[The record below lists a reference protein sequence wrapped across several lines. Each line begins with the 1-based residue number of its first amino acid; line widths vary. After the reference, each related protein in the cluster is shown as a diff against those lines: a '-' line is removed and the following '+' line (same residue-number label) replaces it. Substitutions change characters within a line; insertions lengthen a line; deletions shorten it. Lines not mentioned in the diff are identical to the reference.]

1 MASSAFI
8 PAPLIVTLPDGS
20 VEMRFTVKVPP
31 REAIASALAFEKDVQ
46 QATARIGLALMEYG
60 LAAFD
65 GKHLTDDRRV
75 WSAGRLRCATIGDGK
90 IIITGAARGMA
101 ARV

>member
-1 MASSAFI
+1 MILSSK
-8 PAPLIVTLPDGS
+8 T
-20 VEMRFTVKVPP
+20 RFTTLL
-31 REAIASALAFEKDVQ
+31 LAVFP
-46 QATARIGLALMEYG
+46 AAAAGL
-60 LAAFD
+60 F
-65 GKHLTDDRRV
+65 GKRLTDDRLV